1 MHAFA
6 GQEAVPASWWGY
18 DGPAGPRARTRPSVR
33 EPMRWIR
40 GLHKHNRLKTGIIL
54 LQGLRK
60 HNRLK
65 TAQAQPTENRDYSVA
80 FRAAAAGRDARARM
94 GDRLLLL
101 DGADIAG
108 RESDVIE
115 ADAVLLRIVMDV
127 DA

>member
-40 GLHKHNRLKTGIIL
+40 GLHKHNLLKTGIIL
-54 LQGLRK
+54 LPMWWNRGLRK

-65 TAQAQPTENRDYSVA
+65 TGIILLHSGRRRRDVMPEPEWVTGYS
-80 FRAAAAGRDARARM
+80 FLTGP
-94 GDRLLLL
+94 
-101 DGADIAG
+101 I
-108 RESDVIE
+108 
-115 ADAVLLRIVMDV
+115 
-127 DA
+127 